1 MYVEEVPPGREH
13 GTAAEPSADQLDLPT
28 VLAALADPGRL
39 AIVRALAQGEECCN
53 RVGEMAG
60 LTVGKS
66 TLSHH
71 MKVLRESGV
80 TRTRA
85 QGTHRFVS
93 LRRAELDDAFPQLLD
108 AVLGVTAQTAQIQ
121 ATPTHVAPIHAAPT
135 HAAPNH
141 AALTHAASAHPTASA
156 PRPRPDSV

>member
-1 MYVEEVPPGREH
+1 MLVEEPLSSDVT
-13 GTAAEPSADQLDLPT
+13 TAAQEPAIEQLDLPT

-39 AIVRALAQGEECCN
+39 AIVRALADQGEECCN
-53 RVGEMAG
+53 KVGELAG

-85 QGTHRFVS
+85 QGTHRYVS
-93 LRRAELDDAFPQLLD
+93 LRRAELDEAFPQLLD
-108 AVLGVTAQTAQIQ
+108 AVLGQ
-121 ATPTHVAPIHAAPT
+121 AAP
-135 HAAPNH
+135 
-141 AALTHAASAHPTASA
+141 L
-156 PRPRPDSV
+156 DSR